1 MQIGM
6 IEGAT
11 LVIGKSQGYI
21 GLPLK
26 DTLYADGTPAM
37 ESAWFPTPKEIEALA
52 AGAPVILE
60 VLGHGHPPVKLSVGN
75 PPKEQDDDR

>member
-11 LVIGKSQGYI
+11 RVIGRSQGYM

-26 DTLYADGTPAM
+26 DIVYADGTPAM
-37 ESAWFPTPKEIEALA
+37 ESAWFPTPKELEALM
-52 AGAPVILE
+52 AGAPVLLEIL
-60 VLGHGHPPVKLSVGN
+60 GTGHPPVSLKVGN
-75 PPKEQDDDR
+75 PPEETAHD

>member
-6 IEGAT
+6 IEGMT
-11 LVIGKSQGYI
+11 RVIGKSQGYI

-26 DTLYADGTPAM
+26 DFTYADGTPAM
-37 ESAWFPTPKEIEALA
+37 ESAWFPTPKELEALA

-60 VLGHGHPPVKLSVGN
+60 VLGSGHPPVKLSVGKV
-75 PPKEQDDDR
+75 PEEA

>member
-11 LVIGKSQGYI
+11 RVIGKSQGYM

-26 DTLYADGTPAM
+26 DFVYQDGTPAM
-37 ESAWFPTPKEIEALA
+37 ESVWFPTPKELEALA
-52 AGAPVILE
+52 LGAPVVLQ
-60 VLGHGHPPVKLSVGN
+60 VLGTGHPPVSLSVGN
-75 PPKEQDDDR
+75 PPEVL